1 MGSVLS
7 VVLLSLVITQMDK
20 AEARR
25 LLVIYLGL
33 HDLPPEELEAHLRLP
48 RRWVGEENHA
58 PFPRP
63 GRRWWWRRAEAT
75 LPWRLVAALDREEI
89 GERILVSAF

>member
-7 VVLLSLVITQMDK
+7 AVLRSLVMAQMDK

-25 LLVIYLGL
+25 LLAIYPGL
-33 HDLPPEELEAHLRLP
+33 RDLPPEELEGHVRLP
-48 RRWVGEENHA
+48 RRWVSEENHA

-75 LPWRLVAALDREEI
+75 LPWLVGALDSEEI

>member
-7 VVLLSLVITQMDK
+7 AVLRSLVMAQMDK

-25 LLVIYLGL
+25 LLAIYPGL
-33 HDLPPEELEAHLRLP
+33 RDLPPEELEGHVRLP
-48 RRWVGEENHA
+48 RRWVSEENHA

-63 GRRWWWRRAEAT
+63 GRRWWWRRAEAP
-75 LPWRLVAALDREEI
+75 LPWLVGALDSEEI

>member
-7 VVLLSLVITQMDK
+7 AVLRSLVTAQMDK

-25 LLVIYLGL
+25 LLAIYPGL
-33 HDLPPEELEAHLRLP
+33 RDLPPEELEGHVRLP
-48 RRWVGEENHA
+48 RRWVSEENHA

-75 LPWRLVAALDREEI
+75 PVAGGGARLGRDR
-89 GERILVSAF
+89 GENSGFRVLG